1 MEQKLLDIVATNV
14 RLFRKA
20 AELSQSSLAAAS
32 GLSLYAIKK
41 IEAGTSNESEI
52 VAVARALNR
61 PIGDLLTK
69 PLTLE
74 HIRFCTHSQ
83 LY

>member
-1 MEQKLLDIVATNV
+1 MEQELLGIVAANV
-14 RLFRKA
+14 RRFRKA
-20 AELSQSSLAAAS
+20 AELSQSRLAAES

-41 IEAGTSNESEI
+41 IEAGMSNESEI

-61 PIGDLLTK
+61 PLGDLLTK

-74 HIRFCTHSQ
+74 HVRIC
-83 LY
+83 YE